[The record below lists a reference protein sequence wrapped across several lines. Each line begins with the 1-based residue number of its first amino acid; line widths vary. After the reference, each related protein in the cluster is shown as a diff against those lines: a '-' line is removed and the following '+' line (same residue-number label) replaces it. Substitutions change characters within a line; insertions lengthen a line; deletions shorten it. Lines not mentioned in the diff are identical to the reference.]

1 MDLLVSAV
9 VCTHNRATYLRRA
22 LASLTAQTLPADRY
36 EIVVV
41 DNASTDATRD
51 LVTRELAG
59 IDRLRYVFEPTLG
72 VSRARN
78 AGWRSARAPLVA
90 YLDDDAIAA
99 PDWLERATSVFAML
113 KPAPGC
119 LGGPVL
125 PIWEVPRPDWLPDAL
140 LPYLT
145 VLELGQDSGPM
156 PRGKFLYGT
165 NSVFPRARLA
175 EIGGY
180 PLGLGPIGRWHRSG
194 EDTFV
199 QKQLRERGHPLWYDP
214 ALRVQHFVPAERV
227 RRRWVLRRLYLEG
240 LSRARQRLEG
250 RPPGPLGRI
259 KLIGV
264 ALNKL
269 LSSPRR
275 LFALVL
281 PASTPERFARRASSW
296 RRLGYLI
303 GILGAGSRIQAR
315 GPGAIRP
322 PV

>member
-22 LASLTAQTLPADRY
+22 LASLAAQTLPADRY

-41 DNASTDATRD
+41 DNASTDATRE
-51 LVTRELAG
+51 LVTRELAS
-59 IDRLRYVFEPTLG
+59 IARLRYVFEPALG

-78 AGWRSARAPLVA
+78 AGWRAARAPLVA

-99 PDWLERATSVFAML
+99 PDWLARATSAFARL
-113 KPAPGC
+113 DPAPGC

-125 PIWEVPRPDWLPDAL
+125 PIWEAPRPAWLPDAL

-145 VLELGQDSGPM
+145 VLELGDEAGPM
-156 PRGKFLYGT
+156 PRGRFLYGT
-165 NSVFPRARLA
+165 NSVFLRERLA

-180 PLGLGPIGRWHRSG
+180 PDGLGPIGRWHRSG

-199 QKQLRERGHPLWYDP
+199 QKQLRELGHPLWYDP
-214 ALRVQHFVPAERV
+214 ALRVQHFVPPERV

-240 LSRARQRLEG
+240 LSRARQRLQA
-250 RPPGPLGRI
+250 RPPGLLGRLE
-259 KLIGV
+259 LIGV
-264 ALNKL
+264 ALRKL
-269 LSSPRR
+269 FSSPRR
-275 LFALVL
+275 LLALVL
-281 PASTPERFARRASSW
+281 PATTPERFARRASSC
-296 RRLGYLI
+296 RRIGYLM
-303 GILGAGSRIQAR
+303 GILGAGSRTSAR